1 MPWKERK
8 ALDEKRSFIAEWKRQ
23 EESLAELCRRY
34 EISRQTGYKWLD
46 RFQQEGDA
54 GLEEHSRAPVH
65 HPQAMP
71 PTIRQALVDLRRLHP
86 SWGPRKLRAYLQR
99 ESPKLHWPTA
109 SSIGDLLRREGLA
122 HPRRRRKRTPPY
134 TQPLKHAEAPNQVW
148 CADFKGWFL
157 TQDGSRCDPLTIT
170 DAYSRYLLRCCAVNR
185 TDGEHAWAVFEAA
198 FREFGLPEAIRTDNG
213 SPFASRAPAGLSQLS
228 MLWLRLGIRH
238 ERIEPGQ
245 PQQNGRHER
254 MHRTLKQE
262 TASPPERNL
271 RRQQV
276 AFLRFQQEYNYVRPH
291 EALQYETPA
300 SRYVGSERR
309 YPSKLP
315 ELEYPQGAHLRRV
328 SHHGDV
334 KLDGAQ
340 MFVSSLLAWE
350 VVGLLELEQDPNWLE
365 VYYGPLIIGWM
376 DLKRLKLVPIGTGR
390 APQAK
395 RKANS
400 V

>member
-8 ALDEKRSFIAEWKRQ
+8 ALDEKKHFIEEWNRQ
-23 EESLAELCRRY
+23 EVSVAELCRRY
-34 EISRQTGYKWLD
+34 EISRQTGYKWLE
-46 RFQQEGDA
+46 RYEQRGEP
-54 GLEEHSRAPVH
+54 GLEEHSRAPLN

-71 PTIRQALVDLRRLHP
+71 PRVREALVGLRSQHP

-99 ESPKLHWPTA
+99 ESPKILWPAT

-134 TQPLKHAEAPNQVW
+134 TEPLKHAEAPNQVW

-157 TQDGSRCDPLTIT
+157 TQDGVRCDPLTIT
-170 DAYSRYLLRCCAVNR
+170 DANSRYLLRCCAVKK
-185 TDGEHAWAVFEAA
+185 TDGKHVWAVFEAA

-238 ERIEPGQ
+238 ERIEPGK

-254 MHRTLKQE
+254 MHQTLKQE
-262 TASPPERNL
+262 TTSPPERNR
-271 RRQQV
+271 RRQQM
-276 AFLRFQQEYNYVRPH
+276 AFLRFQKEYNQDRPH
-291 EALQYETPA
+291 EALEYATPA

-309 YPSKLP
+309 YPAKLP
-315 ELEYPQGAHLRRV
+315 ELEYPEGAHLRRV

-334 KLDGAQ
+334 KLDGVQ

-350 VVGLLELEQDPNWLE
+350 VVGLLEVEQNPNWLE
-365 VYYGPLIIGWM
+365 VYYGPLLIGWM
-376 DLKRLKLVPIGTGR
+376 DLRKLTLLPVG
-390 APQAK
+390 
-395 RKANS
+395 KAS
-400 V
+400 RRRFTKKETSL